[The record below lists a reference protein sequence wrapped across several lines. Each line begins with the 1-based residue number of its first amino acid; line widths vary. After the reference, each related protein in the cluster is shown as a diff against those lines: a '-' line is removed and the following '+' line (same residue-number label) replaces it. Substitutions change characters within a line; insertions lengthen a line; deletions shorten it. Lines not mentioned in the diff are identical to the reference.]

1 MIEENEPRRRDEAS
15 STRARTI
22 AKALSVPDGTA
33 GLRGGCQKT
42 VTKTYREGAGRSR
55 QTVSR
60 RRIETILEHWIR
72 LSVFSAF
79 PCSDSLRSTQ
89 ALVAGAGAEE
99 VLDLGKEAGGLRLG
113 CPRGKLFEFSKQF
126 LLLLGEVL
134 RRLDHDLDIHVA
146 GLARAQHRHA
156 LGGDAE
162 APSGLGSRRHFHL
175 GLALVDGRH
184 LELTAQGCGHH
195 RDRHAAMQVGAVAL
209 EELMRREREENIE
222 VTGGTAAHT
231 GFAFAGKANAGAVFH
246 ALRDVDRQRALAR
259 DPARAGA
266 GRTGVLDHLAAA
278 LAARA
283 GALQREEALGLP
295 HTACAAAHRAG
306 LRLGASLGAGAR
318 AGFAGDGDRNF
329 DLRGLALECLFQGD
343 FHVVAQISAALA
355 AAPRALAGHA
365 EQVLENVGERGGE
378 AGAEARMAATHAAAL
393 LKGGM
398 SEAVIGG
405 ALVAVL
411 ENLVGLV
418 DFLELDFACLVARIA
433 IRMPLHRELAKCR
446 LQLGLVRVAV
456 DFKGFVIA
464 ALGGHPSDPPE
475 LRLHSARDAGK
486 MQPAA

>member
-60 RRIETILEHWIR
+60 RRIEAILEHWIR

-99 VLDLGKEAGGLRLG
+99 VLDLGKEPGGLRLG
-113 CPRGKLFEFSKQF
+113 CPRGKLFEFRKQF

-134 RRLDHDLDIHVA
+134 RRLDHDLDIHVT

-162 APSGLGSRRHFHL
+162 ATGGLGSRRHLHL

-195 RDRHAAMQVGAVAL
+195 RDRHAAMQVRAVAL

-222 VTGGTAAHT
+222 VTGRTAAHA
-231 GFAFAGKANAGAVFH
+231 GFAFAGKANARAVFH

-278 LAARA
+278 LAAR
-283 GALQREEALGLP
+283 
-295 HTACAAAHRAG
+295 
-306 LRLGASLGAGAR
+306 AGAR

-464 ALGGHPSDPPE
+464 ALGRHPSDPPE